1 MPGADYR
8 HKRSLWR
15 KSLMTIV
22 ERPLAFPC
30 QGDWLYGILSLP
42 AATAARGVLIV
53 VGGPQ
58 YRAGSHRQ
66 FTLLARHLAA
76 RGIPTMRF
84 DYRGM
89 GDSQGDVRSFDD
101 IHDDIRAAVDEFFTV
116 LPGLQEVAIW
126 GLCDA
131 ASAAVFYAAS
141 DPRICGLALLNPWV
155 RTEQGLARAYLKH
168 YYLKRAFDPELWRKI
183 GRGHFDV
190 RAAWRSMVAMCVSVT
205 NARKHPDDGSG
216 PIARK
221 QLNIPQLPEKMY
233 KDLSRFNGKILLI
246 LSGNDLTA
254 QEFADLTNA
263 SRKWRKLLR
272 RPQVQQHRLAD
283 ANHTFSQATWRDQ
296 VAIWTSNWIH
306 SW

>member
-1 MPGADYR
+1 MNV
-8 HKRSLWR
+8 
-15 KSLMTIV
+15 V
-22 ERPLAFPC
+22 EHPLAFPC

-42 AATAARGVLIV
+42 AAAAARGVLIV

-76 RGIPTMRF
+76 HGIPTMRF

-89 GDSQGDVRSFDD
+89 GDSQGDVRSFEE
-101 IHDDIRAAVDEFFTV
+101 INSDIRAAVDEFFAV
-116 LPGLQEVAIW
+116 APGLQEVAIW

-155 RTEQGLARAYLKH
+155 RTDAGIARAYLRH
-168 YYLKRAFDPELWRKI
+168 YYLKRAFDPELWQKI

-190 RAAWRSMVAMCVSVT
+190 RAAWRSLLTMLGRV
-205 NARKHPDDGSG
+205 NRPHKHPGEG
-216 PIARK
+216 RGLEATGNAK
-221 QLNIPQLPEKMY
+221 ALALPERMHEG
-233 KDLSRFNGKILLI
+233 LRQFNGKILLV

-254 QEFADLTNA
+254 QEFSSLAKT
-263 SRKWRKLLR
+263 SRKWRVLLHGSN
-272 RPQVQQHRLAD
+272 VQRHQLAD
-283 ANHTFSQATWRDQ
+283 ANHTFSQEAWRNQ
-296 VAIWTSNWIH
+296 VANWTTEWIR